1 MPLPHIVQGVWSYG
15 EGTIEQGQRRDV
27 HRPLWESCL
36 PMFALAVVS
45 TLRQGIVGIWT
56 LT

>member
-15 EGTIEQGQRRDV
+15 EGTIEQGQRRDL

-56 LT
+56 LS